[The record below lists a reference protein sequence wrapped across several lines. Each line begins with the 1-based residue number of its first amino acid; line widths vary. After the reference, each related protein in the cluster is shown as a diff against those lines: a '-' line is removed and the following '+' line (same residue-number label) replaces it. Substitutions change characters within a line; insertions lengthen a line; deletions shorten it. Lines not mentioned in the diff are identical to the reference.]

1 MVSENALIRAGR
13 RVNARSLRESA
24 RCVSHERETRF
35 RFQGMGRMLTCLFGG
50 RWMCVWKSEPIG
62 GSKVVFQGSPEQIPE
77 QTKNASPPQVRRR
90 FEIRMELSWKRFVFP
105 GLVSDHVKPSMRVQ
119 SRTSGPRAKNAVWLP
134 KISGPRLFCNSR
146 PQAARGPVPRAEPTG
161 ARREEARRA
170 TYSSAADESRR
181 TRRATGSDRARS
193 SPSSGLG
200 PIAKDRRH
208 RAEAATNNRGTWVS
222 GAPSAART
230 CAAPRR

>member
-50 RWMCVWKSEPIG
+50 RWMCVWKSEPVG
-62 GSKVVFQGSPEQIPE
+62 GSKAVFQGSQSRPR
-77 QTKNASPPQVRRR
+77 TLLRLRSGDGSRSVWNSVGKDS
-90 FEIRMELSWKRFVFP
+90 FFP

>member
-35 RFQGMGRMLTCLFGG
+35 GFQEMGRMLTCLFGG

-62 GSKVVFQGSPEQIPE
+62 GSKAVLLGSQSKPR
-77 QTKNASPPQVRRR
+77 TLLRLRSGDGSRSVSG
-90 FEIRMELSWKRFVFP
+90 MELSWEKRFVLT

-200 PIAKDRRH
+200 PVAKDSRY
-208 RAEAATNNRGTWVS
+208 RAVAATNNRGTWVS